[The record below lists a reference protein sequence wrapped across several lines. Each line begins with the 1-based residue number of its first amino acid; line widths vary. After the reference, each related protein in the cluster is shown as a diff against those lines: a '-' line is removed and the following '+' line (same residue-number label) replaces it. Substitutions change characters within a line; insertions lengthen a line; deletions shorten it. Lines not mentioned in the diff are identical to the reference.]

1 MGFSFNSIFLMNNSS
16 IKNLGT
22 KVPDLNKVRQI
33 VCGATYIVFLM
44 NDGTVKSVGNNNNG
58 QCCTGNTNTP
68 QLSLYTSKS

>member
-33 VCGATYIVFLM
+33 ACGAHHTVFLLK
-44 NDGTVKSVGNNNNG
+44 DGTIKSIGNNNNG
-58 QCCTGNTNTP
+58 QCCTGNTNSP